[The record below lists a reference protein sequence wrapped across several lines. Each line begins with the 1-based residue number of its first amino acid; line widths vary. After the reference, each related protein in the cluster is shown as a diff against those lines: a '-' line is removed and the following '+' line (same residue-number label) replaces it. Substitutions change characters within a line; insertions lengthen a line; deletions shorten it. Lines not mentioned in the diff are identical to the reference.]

1 MRQPDPDR
9 DKAAV
14 GGRPRA
20 GLGRA
25 GDWTLALGFT
35 GGVGL
40 TPSASTR
47 TVIPSSNVG
56 KPVQLFHRFDD
67 SELRT
72 AFE

>member
-1 MRQPDPDR
+1 M
-9 DKAAV
+9 
-14 GGRPRA
+14 
-20 GLGRA
+20 
-25 GDWTLALGFT
+25 
-35 GGVGL
+35 GL

-47 TVIPSSNVG
+47 TVIPSSNIG